1 MKKAIK
7 TLSIV
12 SLAFAILSV
21 ILFAVLFA
29 LRNVVGTIYMTTVTT
44 LLPVIPAGSLIGVL
58 SAALIC
64 LFVTLAASGKT
75 GIWAEILLIILII
88 VPIPIV
94 VNLAGLLQT
103 TLLGTRRGVD
113 MMVSLSVMNNVTS
126 FAEHFAGAARMLALV
141 VCGMSI
147 AVKKLT
153 PRAPAYLPMPQYPQQ
168 MPQQSPW
175 QQPPMN

>member
-12 SLAFAILSV
+12 YLAFAILSV

-29 LRNVVGTIYMTTVTT
+29 LRNVVGTIYMTAVTT

-103 TLLGTRRGVD
+103 TLLGTRGVD

-141 VCGMSI
+141 VCGMSM

-153 PRAPAYLPMPQYPQQ
+153 PKAPAYPPKPQYTQQ